1 MNTNNQNPQG
11 AATNQADHLVNRDFA
26 RLVKQL
32 RRILPYLAIALLAIV
47 YTVSGV
53 SEGLF
58 LSDLMKKIPLHLPLA
73 LAIGGST
80 QLTRMLLV
88 FFPQL
93 NPNKPVTGYTG
104 EIVAILMGV
113 ISIVSITKLVLANEM
128 SIAVATSLSILMA
141 AGVGV
146 EIYLLKEIRF
156 YTDMELFRNKG
167 WWSDLQEFM
176 VAQRDFKIMKDNLRD
191 GQTGT
196 APGVRKLNPPAAQ
209 NQPGANAPQP
219 GAGAP
224 LPDSTPQPGVNAP
237 NPPAANTPQPGTG
250 APQPNPTPQPGV
262 NAPNPPAATPPASTP
277 DPNEQMTPEEQAEYD
292 RLISGYQNMNA
303 QKATKLRKLLDDFD
317 NGTAS
322 APLSTPEG
330 NGSGVRQ
337 LEFSINGHS
346 KNGHGS

>member
-1 MNTNNQNPQG
+1 MNNQNPQG
-11 AATNQADHLVNRDFA
+11 AAINQADHLVNRDFA

-32 RRILPYLAIALLAIV
+32 RRILPYLAIALLTIV

-167 WWSDLQEFM
+167 WWSGLQDFM
-176 VAQRDFKIMKDNLRD
+176 IAQRDFKIMKDNLRD

-196 APGVRKLNPPAAQ
+196 VPGVRNLNPPAAQ

-224 LPDSTPQPGVNAP
+224 LPDSMPQPGVNVP
-237 NPPAANTPQPGTG
+237 NS
-250 APQPNPTPQPGV
+250 
-262 NAPNPPAATPPASTP
+262 PAATPPAYAP

-322 APLSTPEG
+322 APLSNQEG